1 MVAASFV
8 SGGLNLGVCTV
19 VIKALMKLFG
29 GGHSGDEDKKSV
41 SVAPAASDSGK
52 SNLRPVTLK
61 DLEGFVDY
69 VVRALVD
76 NPDEVKVVTETDGEV
91 KVIKISCR
99 KEDTGKIIGKKGK
112 TIIAL
117 RALVAGAAGR
127 MQDRVSVE
135 VMD

>member
-1 MVAASFV
+1 M
-8 SGGLNLGVCTV
+8 

-29 GGHSGDEDKKSV
+29 AGGTEKTEEKS
-41 SVAPAASDSGK
+41 SAPARETSGHTAG
-52 SNLRPVTLK
+52 RPVNVK

-76 NPDEVKVVTETDGEV
+76 SPDEVQVTTKEEGDD
-91 KVIKISCR
+91 KVIWITCK

-127 MQDRVSVE
+127 MQNRVKVE
-135 VMD
+135 VAD

>member
-1 MVAASFV
+1 M
-8 SGGLNLGVCTV
+8 

-29 GGHSGDEDKKSV
+29 GGHSNDEKKSV
-41 SVAPAASDSGK
+41 PAVSAEAK
-52 SNLRPVTLK
+52 NSNLRPGSLK
-61 DLEGFVDY
+61 DLEDFVDY

-76 NPDEVKVVTETDGEV
+76 NPDEVKIMTETDGDV

>member
-1 MVAASFV
+1 MAASFV

-41 SVAPAASDSGK
+41 SAAPAASDSGN

>member
-41 SVAPAASDSGK
+41 SAAPAASDSGG

-91 KVIKISCR
+91 KVIKIA
-99 KEDTGKIIGKKGK
+99 GKKTPERSSVK
-112 TIIAL
+112 RAKPLSLCAPLSPVPPEECRTESAL
-117 RALVAGAAGR
+117 R
-127 MQDRVSVE
+127 
-135 VMD
+135 

>member
-1 MVAASFV
+1 M
-8 SGGLNLGVCTV
+8 

-29 GGHSGDEDKKSV
+29 GGHSGSEEKKP
-41 SVAPAASDSGK
+41 APAAG
-52 SNLRPVTLK
+52 NTRPVTLK

-76 NPDEVKVVTETDGEV
+76 NPDEVRIATETDGEV
-91 KVIKISCR
+91 KVIRISCR

>member
-1 MVAASFV
+1 M
-8 SGGLNLGVCTV
+8 

-29 GGHSGDEDKKSV
+29 AGSSKTEETVSTSSRNVTGNTGGRPV
-41 SVAPAASDSGK
+41 SV
-52 SNLRPVTLK
+52 K

-76 NPDEVKVVTETDGEV
+76 YPDEVQVSTKTEGDD
-91 KVIKISCR
+91 KVIWITCK

-127 MQDRVSVE
+127 MQNRVKVE
-135 VMD
+135 VAD

>member
-1 MVAASFV
+1 
-8 SGGLNLGVCTV
+8 
-19 VIKALMKLFG
+19 MKLFG
-29 GGHSGDEDKKSV
+29 GGHSNDEKKSV
-41 SVAPAASDSGK
+41 PAASAEAK
-52 SNLRPVTLK
+52 NSNLRPVALK
-61 DLEGFVDY
+61 DLEDFVDY

-76 NPDEVKVVTETDGEV
+76 NPDEVKIMTETDGDV

>member
-1 MVAASFV
+1 MIPRKADYVQEALFLRRFV
-8 SGGLNLGVCTV
+8 TV

-29 GGHSGDEDKKSV
+29 AGTDKTEEKSSAPSRETSGHTSGRPV
-41 SVAPAASDSGK
+41 SV
-52 SNLRPVTLK
+52 K

-69 VVRALVD
+69 VVKALVD
-76 NPDEVKVVTETDGEV
+76 YPDEVQVTTKEEGDD
-91 KVIKISCR
+91 KVIWITCK

-127 MQDRVSVE
+127 MQNRVKVE
-135 VMD
+135 VAD

>member
-1 MVAASFV
+1 MILRKADYVQVALFLRRFV
-8 SGGLNLGVCTV
+8 TV

-29 GGHSGDEDKKSV
+29 AGTDKTEEKSSAPSRETSGHAPGRPV
-41 SVAPAASDSGK
+41 SV
-52 SNLRPVTLK
+52 K

-76 NPDEVKVVTETDGEV
+76 SPDEVQVTTKEEGDD
-91 KVIKISCR
+91 KVIWITCK

-127 MQDRVSVE
+127 IHMCL
-135 VMD
+135 

>member
-1 MVAASFV
+1 MFD
-8 SGGLNLGVCTV
+8 
-19 VIKALMKLFG
+19 ALKKLFG
-29 GGHSGDEDKKSV
+29 IGS
-41 SVAPAASDSGK
+41 SVAAEKNEKRNGSPEGAG
-52 SNLRPVTLK
+52 NGNPVSLK

-76 NPDEVKVVTETDGEV
+76 YPDEVHVSTKTENDD
-91 KVIKISCR
+91 KVIWIACR

-127 MQDRVSVE
+127 MQNRVKVE
-135 VMD
+135 VAD

>member
-41 SVAPAASDSGK
+41 SAAPAASD
-52 SNLRPVTLK
+52 LRPVTLK

>member
-1 MVAASFV
+1 M
-8 SGGLNLGVCTV
+8 

-29 GGHSGDEDKKSV
+29 GGHASDEEKKPAQ
-41 SVAPAASDSGK
+41 APAAGSS
-52 SNLRPVTLK
+52 RPVTLK

-76 NPDEVKVVTETDGEV
+76 NPDEVKVATETDGEV
-91 KVIKISCR
+91 KVIRISCR

>member
-1 MVAASFV
+1 M
-8 SGGLNLGVCTV
+8 
-19 VIKALMKLFG
+19 IIEALKKIFG
-29 GGHSGDEDKKSV
+29 GGQSGEEAKTGKG
-41 SVAPAASDSGK
+41 ASASSPN
-52 SNLRPVTLK
+52 SNLRPVTIK

-76 NPDEVKVVTETDGEV
+76 NPDEVKIETASEGDV
-91 KVIKISCR
+91 KVIRISCR

-135 VMD
+135 VVD